1 MADRIPLEIFY
12 NKVAQ
17 KLGKNATPTQ
27 ARRYGEAI
35 QDVLYE
41 QLLENEECYWYGFGN
56 FLTTISK
63 RSDGYKEITA
73 FQSDCRRE
81 MRYLEP
87 KLMLKFKPAKPLIE
101 GLREGEE
108 KLKRPNITHK
118 RKYKNAK
125 EYQSAYNAKR
135 RKKIQPVTSLV
146 DDWCADAMYGYEGDE
161 EVDELEYED
170 NVDTEEDEENGEE
183 GYDED

>member
-17 KLGKNATPTQ
+17 KLSGNATPTQ

-63 RSDGYKEITA
+63 RSGGYKEITA

-81 MRYLEP
+81 VRYLEP

-101 GLREGEE
+101 GLREGDE
-108 KLKRPNITHK
+108 KLKRPNVTHK

-135 RKKIQPVTSLV
+135 RKKIQPVSSLI
-146 DDWCADAMYGYEGDE
+146 DDWCADAMYGYESDE
-161 EVDELEYED
+161 DAIEYDDLDME
-170 NVDTEEDEENGEE
+170 EEDDGEE

>member
-1 MADRIPLEIFY
+1 MMRWTMADRIPLEIFY
-12 NKVAQ
+12 IKVAQ
-17 KLGKNATPTQ
+17 KLNGTATPTM
-27 ARRYGEAI
+27 ARKYGEAI

-56 FLTTISK
+56 FEATLSK
-63 RSDGYKEITA
+63 RSGGYKEITA

-81 MRYLEP
+81 MRYIEP

-108 KLKRPNITHK
+108 KLKRPNVNHK

-125 EYQSAYNAKR
+125 EYQSAYNKSR
-135 RKKIQPVTSLV
+135 RKKIKPVVNLV
-146 DDWCADAMYGYEGDE
+146 DDWCSMAMDGYYDN
-161 EVDELEYED
+161 DDEYED
-170 NVDTEEDEENGEE
+170 DIDLEEEEYDGEE
-183 GYDED
+183 E

>member
-17 KLGKNATPTQ
+17 KVNGTATPTQ

-56 FLTTISK
+56 FETTVSK
-63 RSDGYKEITA
+63 RSGGYKEITA

-81 MRYLEP
+81 LRYIEP

-108 KLKRPNITHK
+108 KLKRPNVTHK

-135 RKKIQPVTSLV
+135 RKKIQTVSSLI
-146 DDWCADAMYGYEGDE
+146 DDWCADAMYGYDGDE
-161 EVDELEYED
+161 EEIKYNDDVDAE
-170 NVDTEEDEENGEE
+170 EEDGGEE
-183 GYDED
+183 GYNED

>member
-17 KLGKNATPTQ
+17 KVNGTATPTQ

-56 FLTTISK
+56 FETTVSK
-63 RSDGYKEITA
+63 RSGGYKEITA

-81 MRYLEP
+81 LRYIEP

-135 RKKIQPVTSLV
+135 RKKIQTVSSLI
-146 DDWCADAMYGYEGDE
+146 DDWCADAMYGYEGE
-161 EVDELEYED
+161 EEEIEYDDDVDMG
-170 NVDTEEDEENGEE
+170 EEDGGEE
-183 GYDED
+183 GYNED

>member
-12 NKVAQ
+12 IKVAQ
-17 KLGKNATPTQ
+17 KLNGTATPTM
-27 ARRYGEAI
+27 ARKYGEAI

-56 FLTTISK
+56 FEATLSK
-63 RSDGYKEITA
+63 RSGGYKEITA

-81 MRYLEP
+81 MRYIEP

-108 KLKRPNITHK
+108 KLKRPNVNHK

-135 RKKIQPVTSLV
+135 RKKIQPVSSLI

-161 EVDELEYED
+161 EEIEYDDDVDME
-170 NVDTEEDEENGEE
+170 EEDDGEE